1 MSNRTHY
8 DNLKVTRNAPPEVI
22 RAAYKSL
29 AQKYHPDRNKN
40 AAECERIMKIIN
52 AAYEVLSDPAKRREY
67 DKTLDAGGRAASE
80 PSGRGGGKEKPHSQ
94 PSSAFT
100 DNLSA
105 ADKAKIKTG
114 LFYFAAFAAVC
125 AAVFLIA
132 AYNTPETA
140 QPSAAVSDGP
150 AQPEVSLK
158 TSPRPDT
165 APNGAAWPKAA
176 GYVAGYPKLLRNGTA
191 AIEIDN
197 SQNASDM
204 FVKLYHV
211 RPERAVRTFYIP
223 AHGSFTVREIE
234 AGIYDV
240 RFQHLATGK
249 FERTETFDLKDENT
263 PDGGKPPVMAIP
275 LYRTAGME
283 DDLSELPAEQ
293 F

>member
-1 MSNRTHY
+1 MNTRTHY

-52 AAYEVLSDPAKRREY
+52 AAYDVLSDPAKRREY
-67 DKTLDAGGRAASE
+67 DRMLDESAGEKSKQAG
-80 PSGRGGGKEKPHSQ
+80 GGGKKTQ
-94 PSSAFT
+94 TPSAKFT

-105 ADKAKIKTG
+105 ADKAKIKNG
-114 LFYFAAFAAVC
+114 LFYAAAFAAVC
-125 AAVFLIA
+125 AAVFLIS
-132 AYNTPETA
+132 AYNTPDTG

-150 AQPEVSLK
+150 GQPEVSLK

-165 APNGAAWPKAA
+165 APNGEAWPKAA

-191 AIEIDN
+191 AVEIDN
-197 SQNASDM
+197 SQNASDV
-204 FVKLYHV
+204 FVKLYHI
-211 RPERAVRTFYIP
+211 RPERAVRTLYIP
-223 AHGSFTVREIE
+223 AHGSFAVKEIE

-249 FERTETFDLKDENT
+249 LERTGKFDLKDENT
-263 PDGGKPPVMAIP
+263 AGGGKPPAVAIP

-283 DDLSELPAEQ
+283 DDISELPPEQ